1 MFCKKLLWA
10 AFVACLITA
19 CSDDDDE
26 NNNPNNPNNAELRGY
41 YKMTVGAPVNSTYEG
56 GARISQITVRGDTGA
71 SVFFKSIGDPDA
83 NNGAGNYSTTG
94 GFHIKAPGGLYQ
106 AQQIPVRENMPG
118 QAHVGIDGKI
128 LIPEPANQFSAIS
141 GTLTIKNGKKGEFLE
156 ASFSCQ
162 AKIVNTQNEQ
172 DTVPINGE
180 FRAVQ

>member
-1 MFCKKLLWA
+1 MFCKKLLWT

-26 NNNPNNPNNAELRGY
+26 SNPPNNNELRGH

-71 SVFFKSIGDPDA
+71 SVTVKSIGDPDA

-118 QAHVGIDGKI
+118 QAHVGIGGKI
-128 LIPEPANQFSAIS
+128 LIPEPAKEFSAIS
-141 GTLTIKNGKKGEFLE
+141 GTLTRKNGKKGEFLE

-172 DTVPINGE
+172 DTVPIDGE